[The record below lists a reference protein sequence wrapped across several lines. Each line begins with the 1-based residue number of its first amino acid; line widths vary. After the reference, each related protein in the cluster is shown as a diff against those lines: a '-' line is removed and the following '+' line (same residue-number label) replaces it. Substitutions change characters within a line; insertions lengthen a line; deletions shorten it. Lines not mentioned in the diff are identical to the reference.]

1 MKPSETSAK
10 IDYRFRALS
19 LSGVLANKPYA
30 PHGERHDEA
39 ADRRRQRS
47 VHRHLGSQATRALA
61 HAEGAPAVEAV
72 PSEPED
78 EGSQGGI
85 RDVVRGVGS
94 VRIAALRVKAIDGPL
109 LSRPRNCRAGERTDA
124 ARKVHNAGPGE
135 VVVAHIVQEAV
146 TPSHRP
152 DCRIDDTGH
161 PRRKDDVASELESLG
176 NAAGDDGSCGDAES
190 PLEEPTMAHL
200 LSRIFRKIHQENSD
214 TCILP

>member
-1 MKPSETSAK
+1 MNLGVYSHKRSGARASE
-10 IDYRFRALS
+10 ALH
-19 LSGVLANKPYA
+19 V
-30 PHGERHDEA
+30 
-39 ADRRRQRS
+39 Q
-47 VHRHLGSQATRALA
+47 
-61 HAEGAPAVEAV
+61 GASAVEAV

-78 EGSQGGI
+78 QGSEGGI

-94 VRIAALRVKAIDGPL
+94 VRIAALRVKATDGPL
-109 LSRPRNCRAGERTDA
+109 LSRPRHCRAGERTDA

-146 TPSHRP
+146 TPRHRP

-161 PRRKDDVASELESLG
+161 PRREDDIASELESLG

-190 PLEEPTMAHL
+190 PLEEPAL
-200 LSRIFRKIHQENSD
+200 AQFFSRIFRKIPKENSE